1 MKLYYDLH
9 IHTALSPCSSDDM
22 TPNNIVNMSILKELD
37 VIGITDH
44 NSTANCRAC
53 IEASRGKDI
62 LVIAGIEL
70 QTVEDVHILCFF
82 KDVDAAEEFDRIL
95 DEYRM
100 PLKNDIEN
108 YGNQMIMDKDDNHVA
123 DYHYP
128 LFLSI
133 NITIKKTIELVKN
146 LGGVVVPSHIDRKSF
161 SIISSLGFI
170 PRDYEIGTLELSS
183 ESKYEEFIKSYPYLA
198 GYKFIRNSDSHDLF
212 QISERENFMELAE
225 KSIEVI
231 MDNLK

>member
-44 NSTANCRAC
+44 NSTKNCRAC
-53 IEASRGKDI
+53 VEVAEDKDI
-62 LVIAGIEL
+62 LVIPGIEL
-70 QTVEDVHILCFF
+70 QTIEDVHILCFF
-82 KDVDAAEEFDRIL
+82 KDVDTAEKFDDIL
-95 DEYRM
+95 DGYRM
-100 PLKNDIEN
+100 PLKNQIDN
-108 YGNQMIMDKDDNHVA
+108 YGNQMIFDKDDNHVG
-123 DYHYP
+123 DYNYP

-133 NITIKKTIELVKN
+133 NITIKKTLEIVKE

-170 PRDYEIGTLELSS
+170 PKDYEIGTLELSN
-183 ESKYEEFIKSYPYLA
+183 ESKYQEFIKKYPYLS

-212 QISERENFMELAE
+212 QISEKDNSIEVNE
-225 KSIEVI
+225 KSIDDI
-231 MDNLK
+231 MENLK